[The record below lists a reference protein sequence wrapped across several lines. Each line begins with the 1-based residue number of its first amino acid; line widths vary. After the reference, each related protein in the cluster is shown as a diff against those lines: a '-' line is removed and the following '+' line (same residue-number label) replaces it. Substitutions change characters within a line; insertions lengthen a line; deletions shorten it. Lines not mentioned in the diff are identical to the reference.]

1 MEKEGLKQM
10 VTAKLAA
17 SMVGLVVV
25 KVELTDEKFPDKRLP
40 SFQII

>member
-25 KVELTDEKFPDKRLP
+25 KVELTDEKFHDEKASQFPDN
-40 SFQII
+40 